1 MRLAE
6 ANAILRKAQSVMFF
20 MALVKIGNQPGMKHS
35 LSHGYVQKLEEQ
47 QTQASS
53 DNKSMLDET
62 QFSKSPCISDT
73 FSIGT

>member
-6 ANAILRKAQSVMFF
+6 ANAIFRKAQSVMYF
-20 MALVKIGNQPGMKHS
+20 MALVQIGNQPGMKHS
-35 LSHGYVQKLEEQ
+35 LSHGYVQRLEE

-53 DNKSMLDET
+53 GNKSMLDDT
-62 QFSKSPCISDT
+62 QISKSPGISDT

>member
-6 ANAILRKAQSVMFF
+6 ANAIFRKAQSVMFF
-20 MALVKIGNQPGMKHS
+20 MALVQIGNQPGMKHS
-35 LSHGYVQKLEEQ
+35 LSNSYVQRLEE

-53 DNKSMLDET
+53 GGNKSMLDET
-62 QFSKSPCISDT
+62 QISKSPCISDS

>member
-6 ANAILRKAQSVMFF
+6 ANAILRKAQSVMYF
-20 MALVKIGNQPGMKHS
+20 MALVQIGNQPGMKHS
-35 LSHGYVQKLEEQ
+35 LSQGYVQRLEE

-53 DNKSMLDET
+53 DSKSMLDDT
-62 QFSKSPCISDT
+62 QISKSPGISDT

>member
-35 LSHGYVQKLEEQ
+35 LSHGYV
-47 QTQASS
+47 
-53 DNKSMLDET
+53 
-62 QFSKSPCISDT
+62 
-73 FSIGT
+73 